1 MRFFT
6 KVLRSVERIT
16 GARVKT
22 LRTDRGKEFCNDNF
36 ELLFEQEG
44 ITRETNTTYTLQ
56 HTVLQSTWGP
66 NQRVKRDR
74 KKKVGTI

>member
-36 ELLFEQEG
+36 ELLLEQEG
-44 ITRETNTTYTLQ
+44 ITRETSTAYTPQQNAYINTSMTSMTPR
-56 HTVLQSTWGP
+56 T
-66 NQRVKRDR
+66 RVRF
-74 KKKVGTI
+74 

>member
-6 KVLRSVERIT
+6 KVLRSVERTT
-16 GARVKT
+16 GARVRT

-44 ITRETNTTYTLQ
+44 ITRETSTAYTPQQNGYINTSMTSMT
-56 HTVLQSTWGP
+56 P
-66 NQRVKRDR
+66 RVGVRF
-74 KKKVGTI
+74 